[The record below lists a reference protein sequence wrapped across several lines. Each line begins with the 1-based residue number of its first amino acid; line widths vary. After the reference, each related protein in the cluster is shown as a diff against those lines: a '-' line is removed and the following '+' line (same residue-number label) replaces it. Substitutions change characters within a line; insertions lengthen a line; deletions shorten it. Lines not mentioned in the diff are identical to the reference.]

1 MGACLGR
8 DHQVVH
14 QGPTSVEDSLPSP
27 DLTEDGLARDTA
39 QVQSL
44 TVIENTSLEVSAH
57 DDKIQV
63 VSREDIDHLVLQT
76 LFLTRFLV
84 DNSEAPPPPL
94 EKLGKIADQELGW
107 LNMVKS
113 MIDVIP
119 IDDPLGPATIS
130 LLLDECPLPAKE
142 TILKLSQMFDSLCQV
157 MHPRIH
163 RNIAIT
169 IGFIAEML
177 AGPQS
182 VALFTP
188 QILDY
193 LISNLDPEVH
203 PSVILF
209 SLIALEKF
217 SQTSENKVTVLKRF
231 GTMEKHPLL
240 FLESWSDDESD
251 FNKRQVG
258 FCAKYCLDNLFIVSD
273 RTLSYKKVDVSN
285 INVMLNSQDVSEY
298 LKIASTGLE
307 ARCDAHSF
315 ESVRCTFQ
323 VKFGCWF
330 YEVLIITPGVMQI
343 GWATKDSKFLNH
355 DGHGI
360 GDDKC
365 SVAIDGCRQL
375 LWYNAQSESQSGF
388 ERCWRPGD
396 MIGSLLDVDKEEVI
410 FYHNGK
416 VIQSSKHIFVTK
428 SSGFF
433 AAASFMSFQQCLFN
447 FGSTPFKFPPKR
459 KFQAFNDQGHLEPEE
474 KVILPRHLALEMLSK
489 HTINEDA
496 CIVCFD
502 AKACMELLPCG
513 HQGFCYQCST
523 QLESICPM
531 CRGHISSLNRLS
543 GTD

>member
-14 QGPTSVEDSLPSP
+14 QGSSSIEESLPSQQ
-27 DLTEDGLARDTA
+27 DVTEDNTLA
-39 QVQSL
+39 QVV
-44 TVIENTSLEVSAH
+44 TVIDDSTLLEVPTATASDA
-57 DDKIQV
+57 DKTEI
-63 VSREDIDHLVLQT
+63 VSREDI
-76 LFLTRFLV
+76 

-193 LISNLDPEVH
+193 LVSNLDPEVH
-203 PSVILF
+203 PAVIMF

-217 SQTSENKVTVLKRF
+217 SQTSENKVTVNKRF
-231 GTMEKHPLL
+231 GTMERHPLL
-240 FLESWSDDESD
+240 LLEKWSDDDVD
-251 FNKRQVG
+251 FHKRQVG
-258 FCAKYCLDNLFIVSD
+258 FCAKYCLDNLFFVPNRI
-273 RTLSYKKVDVSN
+273 LSYKNVDVSN

-323 VKFGCWF
+323 VKSGCWF

-375 LWYNAQSESQSGF
+375 LWYNAQSESQSEF

-396 MIGSLLDVDKEEVI
+396 IIGTLLDVDKEEVI

-416 VIQSSKHIFVTK
+416 VIKSSNHIFTSTPK
-428 SSGFF
+428 SGFF

-459 KFQAFNDQGHLEPEE
+459 RIKHLM
-474 KVILPRHLALEMLSK
+474 I
-489 HTINEDA
+489 
-496 CIVCFD
+496 
-502 AKACMELLPCG
+502 KA
-513 HQGFCYQCST
+513 
-523 QLESICPM
+523 I
-531 CRGHISSLNRLS
+531 
-543 GTD
+543 